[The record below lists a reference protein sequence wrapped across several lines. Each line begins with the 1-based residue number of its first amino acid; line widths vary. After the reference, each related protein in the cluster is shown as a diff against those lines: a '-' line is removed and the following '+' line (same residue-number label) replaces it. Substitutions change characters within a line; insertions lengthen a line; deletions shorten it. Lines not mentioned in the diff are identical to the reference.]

1 MKKND
6 RIMEAAAIVVIFLLT
21 LLFFYIACTTKT
33 KAVTGGI
40 QPMDFPKVV
49 LGIQLFLLVITAFQL
64 IARGR
69 KNTDEAVREKEE
81 PLVDKRVVFSIAA
94 ILIYIIC
101 WNILGFCLS
110 SFLFFSYEAHLLDKE
125 DKLWKILILGLVVTI
140 LIYLIFGVGFKV
152 SFPEP
157 LMELLLQR

>member
-6 RIMEAAAIVVIFLLT
+6 RIMEAVAIVVIFLLT

-49 LGIQLFLLVITAFQL
+49 LGVQLFLLVIAAVQL
-64 IARGR
+64 IGRGR

-81 PLVDKRVVFSIAA
+81 TLVDKRVVFSIAA

-101 WNILGFCLS
+101 WNVLGFCLS

-125 DKLWKILILGLVVTI
+125 DKLWKILVLGLVVTI